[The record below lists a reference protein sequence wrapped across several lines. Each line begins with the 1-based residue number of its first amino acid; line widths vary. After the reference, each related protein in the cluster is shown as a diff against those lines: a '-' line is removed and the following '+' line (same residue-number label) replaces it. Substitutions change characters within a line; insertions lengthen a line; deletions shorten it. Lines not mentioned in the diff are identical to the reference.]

1 MPMDLYFRKSSTR
14 GTTDFAWAPLTK
26 DAGQRVAA
34 GGLYGLVKDATEE
47 VDSLR
52 KKPWSV
58 KKILSGFST
67 TPQQRI

>member
-1 MPMDLYFRKSSTR
+1 MDLWLAKSSTR
-14 GTTDFAWAPLTK
+14 KKANYAWSPLTK
-26 DAGQRVAA
+26 DAAQQGEV
-34 GGLYGLVKDATEE
+34 GSLYNIMVDAKDE